1 MCISFVT
8 PSIVGP
14 NFFWLEVLHS
24 QTYTARLSLYLLL
37 CDGTSRAAFP
47 LIQGKS

>member
-24 QTYTARLSLYLLL
+24 QTYTARLSLYLL
-37 CDGTSRAAFP
+37 CDGTSRADFP